1 MRIIAIKTLTN
12 AIEAHPEIKTS
23 VNLWIAKV
31 KEANWHRSADVNND
45 FSKART
51 IKNNR
56 IVFNINKNDYRL
68 IVQVNFPAKIV
79 YIKFIGTHSAYDK
92 IDPETVNNY

>member
-1 MRIIAIKTLTN
+1 MKIITKRTLAN
-12 AIEAHPEIKTS
+12 AIEVHPEIKTS
-23 VNLWIAKV
+23 INLWIAKV
-31 KEANWHRSADVNND
+31 KEANWEQPNDVNND

-68 IVQVNFPAKIV
+68 IVQVNYPAKIV

-92 IDPETVNNY
+92 INPETVNNY

>member
-1 MRIIAIKTLTN
+1 MKIITKRTLAN

-23 VNLWIAKV
+23 INLWIAKV
-31 KEANWHRSADVNND
+31 KEANWDQPTDVKND

-56 IVFNINKNDYRL
+56 IVFNINKNDNRL
-68 IVQVNFPAKIV
+68 IVQVNYPLKLV

-92 IDPETVNNY
+92 IDPETVDNY

>member
-1 MRIIAIKTLTN
+1 MKIITKRTLAN
-12 AIEAHPEIKTS
+12 AIEVHPEIKTS
-23 VNLWIAKV
+23 INLWIAKV
-31 KEANWHRSADVNND
+31 KEANWERPNDVNND

-68 IVQVNFPAKIV
+68 IVQVNFLAKIV

-92 IDPETVNNY
+92 INPETVNNY

>member
-1 MRIIAIKTLTN
+1 MKIITKRTL
-12 AIEAHPEIKTS
+12 ARAMEEHPEIKTS

-31 KEANWHRSADVNND
+31 KEVNWDRPTDVNND

-68 IVQVNFPAKIV
+68 IVQVNYPLKLVF
-79 YIKFIGTHSAYDK
+79 IKFIDSHSAYDK
-92 IDPETVNNY
+92 IDPETINNY

>member
-1 MRIIAIKTLTN
+1 MKIITKRTLAN
-12 AIEAHPEIKTS
+12 AIEVHPEIKTS
-23 VNLWIAKV
+23 INLWIAKV
-31 KEANWHRSADVNND
+31 KEANWERPNDVNND

-68 IVQVNFPAKIV
+68 IVQVNYPAKIV

-92 IDPETVNNY
+92 INPETVNNY

>member
-1 MRIIAIKTLTN
+1 MKIITKRTLAN
-12 AIEAHPEIKTS
+12 AIEVHPEIKTS
-23 VNLWIAKV
+23 INLWIAKV
-31 KEANWHRSADVNND
+31 KEANWERPNDVNND

-56 IVFNINKNDYRL
+56 IVFNINNNDYRL
-68 IVQVNFPAKIV
+68 IVQVNYPAKIV

-92 IDPETVNNY
+92 INPETVNNY

>member
-1 MRIIAIKTLTN
+1 MKIITKRTLAN
-12 AIEAHPEIKTS
+12 AIEVHPEIKTS
-23 VNLWIAKV
+23 INLWIAKV
-31 KEANWHRSADVNND
+31 KEANWERPNDVNND

-56 IVFNINKNDYRL
+56 IVFNINNNYYRL
-68 IVQVNFPAKIV
+68 IVQVNYPAKIV

-92 IDPETVNNY
+92 INPETVNNY